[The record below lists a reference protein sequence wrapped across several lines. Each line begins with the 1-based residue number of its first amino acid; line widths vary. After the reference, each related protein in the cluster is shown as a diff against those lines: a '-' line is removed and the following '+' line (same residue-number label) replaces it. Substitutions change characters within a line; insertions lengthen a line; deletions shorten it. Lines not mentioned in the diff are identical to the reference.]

1 MFENLKNFS
10 PKEVE
15 EEVLKF
21 WQENEIFEK
30 SVEKNPP
37 QKNYVFFD
45 GPPFATGLPHYGH
58 ILASIIKDA
67 IPRYQTMR
75 GKRVERRW
83 GWDCHGLPIE
93 NEIEKDLGLKTKK
106 DIEKIGIKKFN
117 EAARKKVLIYASE
130 WKKIIPRIGRWVDME
145 NDYKTMDA
153 DYMESVLWVFKQL
166 YQKNF
171 IYEGYKAMHI
181 CPRCGTTLS
190 NFEVTLN
197 YKDITDISA
206 TVKFELEQPATN
218 SQQPT
223 TYLLA
228 WTTTPWTLPGNVAL
242 AVNPKIDYVKFSL
255 KNYPGISDGI
265 YIVSQKDFDD
275 YKEEIEKNKSQGA
288 LVEVIGNF
296 KGKDL
301 VGKKYKPL
309 FNYYASDKNLKNKT
323 NGWKIYSAD
332 FVTSDEGTG
341 IVHIAP
347 AFGEDDLALGQKENL
362 PFIQHIGED
371 GAFKPEV
378 KDFKG
383 MLVKPKENPQAT
395 DVEII
400 KWLAKEGKLF
410 KKAKIIHSYPFCWRC
425 DTPLLNYAASSW
437 FVKVTDLKIGK
448 GGLLDNNSKINW
460 IPEYLKDGR
469 FGNWLK
475 DARDWAISRSRYWG
489 APIPVWR
496 CGKCKKEKI
505 IGSLEDIEKYT
516 KKSGNN
522 YFVMRHGEAASN
534 VRNFVNSDV
543 NFPRHLTKNGEE
555 EVLSTAIKLR
565 NQLKK
570 EKIDFIFSSDLVRT
584 KETAEIMAESIG
596 FEKEKIIYDARLRE
610 IKFGIFNNKHISE
623 YINFFSSQEE
633 RFYKTPTQGE
643 NFSEVKKRMAEFLYD
658 VEKKYSG
665 KTILIISHECP
676 IWTLFAAAQG
686 ADPKRAVAIKGDKFN
701 FLETGEIRELNFIPF
716 PHNDNF
722 ELDFHRPYIDE
733 VIFNCDCGG
742 IMKRVP
748 DVFDCWFE
756 SGAMPY
762 GQAHFPFNKDKNK
775 IPVPA
780 EFIAEG
786 IDQTRGWF
794 YTLLVLSTGLFNKP
808 AYKNV
813 ITNGIILAEDG
824 QKMSK
829 RLQNYPD
836 PMELVNKYGAD
847 ALRLYLLSSSAV
859 RAESLNFSEKGVD
872 EIYKKNILR
881 LWNVLSFYKLY
892 ADRNEQDA
900 DSSRQKSPRLS
911 VLSPHGSVS
920 VLDKWILARLKQLV
934 ADVSEAM
941 DNYELDKATRPFE
954 GFIEDLSTWYL
965 RRSRERFKFIEADQR
980 GLDKFRSGST
990 RIHSDKE
997 SAILTTRFVLLEFS
1011 KMIAPFA
1018 PFIAEGI
1025 YQELGERLKVKGF
1038 SNLESVHLEDFPKI
1052 EKITKEEEGLL
1063 GNMALARKIAS
1074 LALEERAKKGI
1085 KVRQPLNQL
1094 KVKSEKL
1101 KGEDELL
1108 EILAEE
1114 VNVKEIVF
1122 DDKIQ
1127 NEVELDVRITPELKN
1142 EGILRELTR
1151 AVQDLRKKAGLQ
1163 PKDKIVL
1170 FVEAPEEIKSVLK
1183 ASMNDFQKSV
1193 GADSLEFKKQD
1204 SVDLSEELKINSEK
1218 IWLGIKK

>member
-1 MFENLKNFS
+1 MKQFS
-10 PKEVE
+10 PKELE
-15 EEVLKF
+15 EKVLDF
-21 WQENEIFEK
+21 WRENKIFEK

-130 WKKIIPRIGRWVDME
+130 WKKIIPRIGRWVDMG

-166 YQKNF
+166 YQKNL

-197 YKDITDISA
+197 YKDIADISA
-206 TVKFELEQPATN
+206 TVKFELEQLTTN
-218 SQQPT
+218 NQQPT

-265 YIVSQKDFDD
+265 YIVSQEDFDD
-275 YKEEIEKNKSQGA
+275 YKEEIEKNKSQGV

-296 KGKDL
+296 RGKDL

-323 NGWKIYSAD
+323 NGWKIYAAD

-362 PFIQHIGED
+362 PFIQHVGED

-437 FVKVTDLKIGK
+437 FVKVTDLKTGK

-522 YFVMRHGEAASN
+522 YFVMRHGEAESN
-534 VRNFVNSDV
+534 AKGFVSTDFKKDN
-543 NFPRHLTKNGEE
+543 NHLTKKGKDQA
-555 EVLSTAIKLR
+555 VKSAKTLLR
-565 NQLKK
+565 QLKNK
-570 EKIDFIFSSDLVRT
+570 KIDLILSSDFIRA
-584 KETAEIMAESIG
+584 KETVEIVAEQFGLVKS
-596 FEKEKIIYDARLRE
+596 KIIYDERLRE
-610 IKFGIFNNKHISE
+610 IRAGIFEGKSWDDYRNYFSNNDEK
-623 YINFFSSQEE
+623 
-633 RFYKTPTQGE
+633 FYKIIPGGE
-643 NFSEVKKRMAEFLYD
+643 NLQEVKNRVTEFLYD

-676 IWTLFAAAQG
+676 IWLIIAGAQG
-686 ADPKRAVAIKGDKFN
+686 ADVKKTLQLNNKPR

-733 VIFNCDCGG
+733 IIFNCDCGG
-742 IMKRVP
+742 KMKRVP
-748 DVFDCWFE
+748 DVFDCWLE

-762 GQAHFPFNKDKNK
+762 GQAHYPFAQINIDNKQKNADN
-775 IPVPA
+775 ICVNPRFDPRQSASLPVPA

-847 ALRLYLLSSSAV
+847 ALRLYLLSSSVV

-881 LWNVLSFYKLY
+881 LWNVLSFYNLY
-892 ADRNEQDA
+892 VGEDIRDHPLIKAYDP
-900 DSSRQKSPRLS
+900 RQSAS
-911 VLSPHGSVS
+911 I
-920 VLDKWILARLKQLV
+920 LDKWILARLKQLV

-965 RRSRERFKFIEADQR
+965 RRSRERFKNEGKNSEAAKATTNYVLIETAKT
-980 GLDKFRSGST
+980 L
-990 RIHSDKE
+990 
-997 SAILTTRFVLLEFS
+997 
-1011 KMIAPFA
+1011 APFA
-1018 PFIAEGI
+1018 PFIAEYI
-1025 YQELGERLKVKGF
+1025 YQQLTTNNQQLKV
-1038 SNLESVHLEDFPKI
+1038 ESVHLEDFPMK
-1052 EKITKEEEGLL
+1052 EKITKDEVDLL
-1063 GNMALARKIAS
+1063 DSMVLVRKIAS
-1074 LALEERAKKGI
+1074 MTLEERAKAGI

-1101 KGEDELL
+1101 KGKEELL

-1114 VNVKEIVF
+1114 VNVKEIIF

-1127 NEVELDVRITPELKN
+1127 NDVELDVKITPELKN
-1142 EGILRELTR
+1142 EGILRDITR
-1151 AVQDLRKKAGLQ
+1151 VVQDLRKRAGLQ
-1163 PKDKIVL
+1163 PKDKISL
-1170 FVEAPEEIKSVLK
+1170 FIEAEGGIKKVIEDNL
-1183 ASMNDFQKSV
+1183 A
-1193 GADSLEFKKQD
+1193 EFKKT
-1204 SVDLSEELKINSEK
+1204 VGVEIMEYKKAEKLEIEAEIEINNQK
-1218 IWLGIKK
+1218 FWAGIKK